1 MDIVSI
7 RRLEERARVRVLTH
21 GEDVDGVVCAA
32 LALKRFPRAIIET
45 GSPGA
50 EVGGKYD
57 IVVDLPLP
65 RSLETHAW
73 VDHHL
78 ATVEEGTCEDRV
90 YDSNA
95 PSAASL
101 LARYLGLEAGELV
114 GVADRADSAGYLT
127 DPPVDREGSYDVA
140 WDVNDAVKAVES
152 EQRFV
157 ELARV
162 LASEG
167 PEAVKGKF
175 WEEVSYIRGLRKG
188 AKKIVRSLSRLVEER
203 KPDSLIVL
211 MPRIERGGSTVSGHI
226 VFSLYPKGVRA
237 FAIFYSGG
245 PGGEGCWINIDGD
258 FEGLDASAIAR
269 RFGGGGHRTTA
280 GASIGPEKLDDVKRE
295 FERAGLKPM
304 VVDLRGAKI
313 APGRC
318 KSGKSCHRLI
328 VS

>member
-1 MDIVSI
+1 MSI
-7 RRLEERARVRVLTH
+7 RKLEEKARVRVLTH

-32 LALKRFPRAIIET
+32 LALKRFPGAIIET

-50 EVGGKYD
+50 EMGGKYD

-78 ATVEEGTCEDRV
+78 STVEEGTYEERV
-90 YDSNA
+90 YDPDA
-95 PSAASL
+95 GSAASL
-101 LARYLGLEAGELV
+101 LARYLGLEAEELV

-127 DPPVDREGSYDVA
+127 DPPVDREGGYDVA

-152 EQRFV
+152 ERRFV

-167 PEAVKGKF
+167 PEAVKEKF
-175 WEEVSYIRGLRKG
+175 WEEISYIRELRKG

-203 KPDSLIVL
+203 KPDSLIIL
-211 MPRIERGGSTVSGHI
+211 MPRIERGGSTVSGHM
-226 VFSLYPKGVRA
+226 VFSLYPKGVKA

-245 PGGEGCWINIDGD
+245 PSGERCWINIDRD
-258 FEGLDASAIAR
+258 FEGLDASAIAQ

-280 GASIGPEKLDDVKRE
+280 GASIGPEKLEDVKRE

-304 VVDLRGAKI
+304 VVDLRDVRI
-313 APGRC
+313 AQDR
-318 KSGKSCHRLI
+318 KS
-328 VS
+328 